1 MTEFKN
7 TPEQDAIIACAK
19 LEESLIITALAGAAK
34 TTTLCLLA
42 KKLPVVP
49 TLCCAF
55 NKRIA
60 DEMAKRMPSHIQCST
75 MNSLGH
81 RAWGSKLGKR
91 LIVESD
97 KGYTIVNELMSTL
110 PADQKKKLGEA
121 FSSLLRMVRLAKS
134 NGYVPDKFNVKG
146 MGHTLTNLEDFLDTI
161 GSDLEIEP
169 DDEILDWFHHCLE
182 ASITQAYA
190 GKIDYDDQIYMSVLF
205 DAPYPKFK
213 IIMVDEAQDL
223 SPLNHEALRRM
234 YGGRLIAVGDPF
246 QAIYGF
252 RGAHQGS
259 MELLKREFNCKE
271 LFLSVSFRCPIAV
284 VERARKRAP
293 NMQYPEW
300 AKPGFVEIVGEYTH
314 EIFLDGDVVIC
325 RNNAPLFSLALKLI
339 RAGRG
344 IHLRGNDIG
353 KSLIKIL
360 QKLGPGTTPKEVVLQ
375 EINNWQEEQLKKSR
389 PSRHSGIN
397 DRAECLRVFAEVG
410 STLEESVAY
419 ATRLFDMAGPIEL
432 MTGHKSK
439 GLEFQRVFHLDS
451 FLIPS
456 KFALRCAEDGDRSKL
471 DQELNLR
478 YVIETR
484 SQDSLFMIY
493 SEDYR
498 ATS

>member
-1 MTEFKN
+1 MPDFKN
-7 TPEQDAIIACAK
+7 TPEQDAILAEAK
-19 LEESLIITALAGAAK
+19 SDESLIITALAGAAK

-81 RAWGSKLGKR
+81 RAWGAKLGRR
-91 LIVESD
+91 LIVETD
-97 KGYTIVNELMSTL
+97 KGYNIVNELMTTL
-110 PADQKKKLGEA
+110 GPDAKKKMGEG

-134 NGYVPDKFNVKG
+134 KGYVPDKFNVKG
-146 MGHTLTNLEDFLDTI
+146 MGHSLCDLDEFLDDI
-161 GSDLEIEP
+161 GGDLEVEP
-169 DDEILDWFHHCLE
+169 DDDFIDWFEHCLE
-182 ASITQAYA
+182 RSITMAYE
-190 GKIDYDDQIYMSVLF
+190 GRIDYDDQIYMSVLF

-234 YGGRLIAVGDPF
+234 FGGRLIAVGDPY

-252 RGAHQGS
+252 RGAHTGS
-259 MELLKREFNCKE
+259 MALLKDEFKCKE

-284 VERARKRAP
+284 VERARYRAP
-293 NMQYPEW
+293 SMQYPEW
-300 AKPGFVEIVGEYTH
+300 AKPGLVSRMGEYTH
-314 EIFLDGDVVIC
+314 HEFQDGDVVIC

-344 IHLRGNDIG
+344 ISLRGNDIG
-353 KSLIKIL
+353 KALIKVL
-360 QKLGPGTTPKEVVLQ
+360 QKLGPGTMSQEVVLQ
-375 EINNWQEEQLKKSR
+375 EIANWQEEQLKKSR
-389 PSRHSGIN
+389 PSRHAGIN

-410 STLEESVAY
+410 QTLEESIAY

-439 GLEFQRVFHLDS
+439 GLEFMRVFHLDP

-456 KFALRCAEDGDRSKL
+456 KFAMRCADDGDTSKL
-471 DQELNLR
+471 EQEKNLR

-484 SQDSLFMIY
+484 SQDSLFLID

-498 ATS
+498 VA

>member
-1 MTEFKN
+1 MSDFKN
-7 TPEQDAIIACAK
+7 TPEQDAIIAEAK
-19 LEESLIITALAGAAK
+19 SEESLILTAFAGAAK

-42 KKLPVVP
+42 KKLPIVP

-81 RAWGSKLGKR
+81 RAWGAKLGRR
-91 LIVESD
+91 LVVETD
-97 KGYTIVNELMSTL
+97 KGYNIVNELMNTL
-110 PADQKKKLGEA
+110 VPDEKKRMGEG

-134 NGYVPDKFNVKG
+134 NGYVPEKFRIKG
-146 MGHTLTNLEDFLDTI
+146 MGHTLCELEEFLEQI
-161 GSDLEIEP
+161 GTDLEVEP
-169 DDEILDWFHHCLE
+169 DDEFIGWFHHCL
-182 ASITQAYA
+182 ARSITMAYE
-190 GKIDYDDQIYMSVLF
+190 GRIDYDDQIYMSVLF
-205 DAPYPKFK
+205 DAPYPRFK

-234 YGGRLIAVGDPF
+234 FGGRLIAVGDPF

-252 RGAHQGS
+252 RGAHTGS
-259 MELLKREFNCKE
+259 MALIKDEFKCKE
-271 LFLSVSFRCPIAV
+271 LFLSISFRCPIAV
-284 VERARKRAP
+284 VERARSRAP
-293 NMQYPEW
+293 TMKYPEW
-300 AKPGFVEIVGEYTH
+300 AKPGLVERLGEYTH
-314 EIFLDGDVVIC
+314 ETFHDGDVVIC

-344 IHLRGNDIG
+344 ISLRGNDIG
-353 KSLIKIL
+353 KSLIKVL
-360 QKLGPGTTPKEVVLQ
+360 QKLGPGNLPREVVIQ
-375 EINNWQEEQLKKSR
+375 EIANWQEEQLKKSR
-389 PSRHSGIN
+389 PSRHAGIN

-410 STLEESVAY
+410 QTLEESIAY

-439 GLEFQRVFHLDS
+439 GLEFNRVFHLDP

-456 KFALRCAEDGDRSKL
+456 KFALRCAEDGDPSKL
-471 DQELNLR
+471 EQEKNLR

-484 SQDSLFMIY
+484 SQDSLFLID
-493 SEDYR
+493 SEDFR
-498 ATS
+498 LA